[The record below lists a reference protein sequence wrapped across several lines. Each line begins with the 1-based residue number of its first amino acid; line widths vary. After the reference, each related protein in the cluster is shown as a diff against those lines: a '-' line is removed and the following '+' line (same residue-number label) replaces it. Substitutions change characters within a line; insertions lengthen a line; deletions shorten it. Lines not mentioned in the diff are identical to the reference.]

1 MDAITLI
8 REQHRE
14 VDQLFEQ
21 LQDARSD
28 SEKRALFAK
37 IADSLAAHMT
47 MEETVFYPHIKAR
60 SIEHVL
66 LESTEEHLAIRRVLN
81 DLLDTPPSDPRFA
94 AQISVCKEQVAHHAH
109 EEEEKELLPAVRKMY
124 SAEEL
129 TALGDMML
137 SVYEQQMT
145 KAPRRN
151 LPAEVDHAAAI

>member
-14 VDQLFEQ
+14 VDELFEK
-21 LQDARSD
+21 LGKAKGDAQ
-28 SEKRALFAK
+28 KRALFAK

-47 MEETVFYPHIKAR
+47 MEEQVFYPHIKAR

-66 LESTEEHLAIRRVLN
+66 LESTEEHLSIRRVLN

-129 TALGDMML
+129 AALGGEML
-137 SVYEQQMT
+137 ATYEQQMS
-145 KAPRRN
+145 KSPRRH
-151 LPAEVDHAAAI
+151 LPEEVDHAAAV